1 MENQAQP
8 IQLAEGFNPFSDAAQ
23 QVQTQQVADGAPA
36 TQEPATVQ
44 EPVQQPEPQVEPQV
58 QPEPQQTQTFDPNE
72 FVRERFGFNSIE
84 EAEQEF
90 KKVKE
95 FQPTEKTFEFSN
107 DVSKNLFDAIQ
118 EGKVDDVYE
127 ILNQQ
132 KKLDRLLNSEINANL
147 ASEIIRTN
155 IQNKYKDLTNDE
167 VDLLFYQNYNFPQK
181 PEQGIDE
188 LDEDFSQ
195 RLKGWQSEIDF
206 IEKRMVID
214 AKVLKPDLEKLKSD
228 IKLPDVY
235 NFSAQEAQQREE
247 SELMQQAR
255 EVYERTLEADFKNFT
270 GFEVTVKDEDV
281 EIPIAFNV
289 SEEERLALKN
299 ELSDFD
305 ADAYFEN
312 RWFKQDGTPNV
323 RQAMQD
329 RYLLDNWDK
338 IARKI
343 ANEAAAQAKL
353 AFIKNAGNVN
363 INQKS
368 PQGVPQQSPN
378 AQLDS
383 LAAWAFR
390 S

>member
-1 MENQAQP
+1 MDNQAAEM
-8 IQLAEGFNPFSDAAQ
+8 IQSGFNPFSDEVVPQQAQ
-23 QVQTQQVADGAPA
+23 TVEGAPAVTQTETQETQVQTQQEPPAQAAAP
-36 TQEPATVQ
+36 E
-44 EPVQQPEPQVEPQV
+44 QQP
-58 QPEPQQTQTFDPNE
+58 QTFDPNE
-72 FVRERFGFNSIE
+72 FIRERFGFNSVE

-95 FQPTEKTFEFSN
+95 FQPVEKTFEFSN

-195 RLKGWQSEIDF
+195 RLKGWQNEIDF

-214 AKVLKPDLEKLKSD
+214 AKVIKPDLEKLKSD

-235 NFSAQEAQQREE
+235 NFAEQEAQQREE

-255 EVYERTLEADFKNFT
+255 QVYERTLETDFKNFT

>member
-1 MENQAQP
+1 MDNQAAEM
-8 IQLAEGFNPFSDAAQ
+8 IQSGFNPFSDEVVPQQAQ
-23 QVQTQQVADGAPA
+23 TVEGAPAVTQTETQETQVQTQQEPQAQAAAP
-36 TQEPATVQ
+36 E
-44 EPVQQPEPQVEPQV
+44 QQP
-58 QPEPQQTQTFDPNE
+58 QTFDPNE
-72 FVRERFGFNSIE
+72 FIRERFGFNSVE

-95 FQPTEKTFEFSN
+95 FQPVEKTFEFSN

-195 RLKGWQSEIDF
+195 RLKGWQNEIDF

-214 AKVLKPDLEKLKSD
+214 AKVIKPDLEKLKSD

-235 NFSAQEAQQREE
+235 NFAEQEAQQREE

-255 EVYERTLEADFKNFT
+255 QVYERTLETDFKNFT

-368 PQGVPQQSPN
+368 PQAVPQQSPN
-378 AQLDS
+378 AQMDS

>member
-1 MENQAQP
+1 MDNQAAEM
-8 IQLAEGFNPFSDAAQ
+8 IQSGFNPFSDEVVPQQAQ
-23 QVQTQQVADGAPA
+23 TVEGAPAVTQTETQETQVQTQQEPPAQAAAP
-36 TQEPATVQ
+36 E
-44 EPVQQPEPQVEPQV
+44 QQP
-58 QPEPQQTQTFDPNE
+58 QTFDPNE
-72 FVRERFGFNSIE
+72 FIRERFGFNSVE

-95 FQPTEKTFEFSN
+95 FQPVEKTFEFSN

-195 RLKGWQSEIDF
+195 RLKGWQNEIDF

-214 AKVLKPDLEKLKSD
+214 AKVIKPDLEKLKSD

-235 NFSAQEAQQREE
+235 NFAEQEAQQREE

-255 EVYERTLEADFKNFT
+255 QVYERTLETDFKNFT

-368 PQGVPQQSPN
+368 PQAVPQQSPN
-378 AQLDS
+378 AQMDS